1 MLQKFKEKIKIKEK
15 PEYQPNYKGTTLIES
30 YGSGYKN
37 GRYKHE
43 QLWFGHH
50 TECLDDVDIALI
62 SYLQTRYCLHER
74 VEFLE
79 GWAGIGKYNNKYLNE
94 NIHEGPLGFIMP
106 YLYDEDYGMGIID
119 SGWDK
124 IDSIDIYQFDEEGE
138 KHKIEIPKIYEL
150 FSTLSEL
157 IDYIKQEMPKVRPSI
172 CEDYYGVLLQPWE
185 IDEAREVLKKAGWDN
200 QELRYLRW
208 IGKCRGFGACI
219 EVHQMYVDIINKHL
233 DLSNNDVKFAWSHIL
248 EGLQIANKKCTN
260 LGWNGPD
267 GLCGTYIYRI
277 TPEVNLDDLEERDII
292 TLDDGRKYVLCEGD

>member
-1 MLQKFKEKIKIKEK
+1 MLEKFKEKIKIKEK
-15 PEYQPNYKGTTLIES
+15 PEYQSNYKGTTLIES

-37 GRYKHE
+37 GWHKHE
-43 QLWFGHH
+43 QHWFSHH

-62 SYLQTRYCLHER
+62 SYLQTQYCLRENE
-74 VEFLE
+74 EFLE
-79 GWAGIGKYNNKYLNE
+79 GWGGVGEYNNKHLNE

-157 IDYIKQEMPKVRPSI
+157 IDYIKQEMPKIRPSI

-185 IDEAREVLKKAGWDN
+185 IDEAREVLKKAGWDD

-208 IGKCRGFGACI
+208 IGNDRGFGACI
-219 EVHQMYVDIINKHL
+219 EVRQRYVDIIDKHL
-233 DLSNNDVKFAWSHIL
+233 DLSSDDVKIAWSRIL
-248 EGLQIANKKCTN
+248 KGLRIANKKCTD
-260 LGWNGPD
+260 LWWNGPA

-277 TPEVNLDDLEERDII
+277 TPEVNLEDLEERDII
-292 TLDDGRKYVLCEGD
+292 TLDDGRKYVLHGGD

>member
-15 PEYQPNYKGTTLIES
+15 PEYQPDFKGTTLIES

-43 QLWFGHH
+43 QHWFSHH

-74 VEFLE
+74 EEFLE
-79 GWAGIGKYNNKYLNE
+79 GWEGIGKYNNKYLNE

-124 IDSIDIYQFDEEGE
+124 VDSINVYQFDEEGE
-138 KHKIEIPKIYEL
+138 KHEIEIPKIYEL
-150 FSTLSEL
+150 FNTLPEL

-172 CEDYYGVLLQPWE
+172 CEDYYGILLQPWE

-208 IGKCRGFGACI
+208 IGNCRSFGACI
-219 EVHQMYVDIINKHL
+219 EVHQMYVDIIDKHL
-233 DLSNNDVKFAWSHIL
+233 DLSNDDVKFAWSHIL
-248 EGLQIANKKCTN
+248 EGLRIANKKCTN
-260 LGWNGPD
+260 LRWNGPD

>member
-1 MLQKFKEKIKIKEK
+1 MLEKFKEKIKIKEK
-15 PEYQPNYKGTTLIES
+15 PEYQSDSKGTTLIES

-37 GRYKHE
+37 GWYKHE
-43 QLWFGHH
+43 QRWFSHH

-79 GWAGIGKYNNKYLNE
+79 GWAGIGKYKNKYLNE

-106 YLYDEDYGMGIID
+106 YLYDKDYGMGIID

-124 IDSIDIYQFDEEGE
+124 VDSIKVYQFDEEGK

-150 FSTLSEL
+150 FNTLSEL
-157 IDYIKQEMPKVRPSI
+157 IDYIKQEMPKVRPFV
-172 CEDYYGVLLQPWE
+172 CEDYYGVPLQPWE

-208 IGKCRGFGACI
+208 IGNDRGFGAPIEIRQWCI
-219 EVHQMYVDIINKHL
+219 DEINSKL
-233 DLSNNDVKFAWSHIL
+233 DLTNNRTKTAWSFIL
-248 EGLQIANKKCTN
+248 DALRVANKKCTN
-260 LGWNGPD
+260 LGFNGPK
-267 GLCGTYIYRI
+267 GMCGTYIDRA
-277 TPEVNLDDLEERDII
+277 TP
-292 TLDDGRKYVLCEGD
+292 